1 MDDKKKTNNENKK
14 NEKLEFQWK
23 KAGKTSFIWITII
36 LVTVYFSSVLS
47 ENRNNEVEIEFTEY
61 KSYLSEGAIK
71 KAVIINKTFYGEFKD
86 NQTIDTPLGVRDDIT
101 KFRLTMPFID
111 REITEEW
118 DAAGLEYSF
127 QEKSID
133 WTGYFLNMLPWILLI
148 GFWFFMLRRMQGGA
162 GGMGSI
168 FKFGKS
174 KASLWTSDQPRVTFK
189 DVAGCEEAKEELKE
203 VIEYLKSPKRFQ
215 KLGAKVPKGALLV
228 GQPGTGKTLMARAIA
243 GEAGVPFYSLSGAD
257 FVEMFVGVGASR
269 VRDLFEQAK
278 KSTPCIIFIDEL
290 DAVGRQRGAGIGG
303 GHDER
308 EQTLNALLVEMD
320 GFDNNNNIIVIAAT
334 NRPDVLDAALLRP
347 GRFDRQII
355 VDVPDYKGRLGILQV
370 HTKKVVLNKRKV
382 DLKSLAKGT
391 PGMVGADL
399 ANIVNE
405 AALLAAR
412 DKKRSIDM
420 DDFEEAKD
428 KVMMGVQ
435 RKSMV
440 LTDEEKETTA
450 YHEAGH
456 AIVAMK
462 TKGADPVHKVTIIP
476 RGRALGVTMQLPMN
490 EKHGYSKPYVDGRL
504 AILMGGRAAE
514 MLIFNEM
521 TTGAG
526 NDIEQATQIAR
537 KMVTEWGMSESLGP
551 MTFGKKNEEVFLGR
565 EIQSQR
571 DYSESTARMI
581 DEEIAKIIREAQKI
595 SEEIL
600 IDNKDLLHSMAKSLL
615 KHETID
621 AKDIQKLL
629 EGKKIIRRKPSIKNS
644 KSSNGKIKSSSVGS
658 SAAKANSNL

>member
-61 KSYLSEGAIK
+61 KSYLNEGAIK

-86 NQTIDTPLGVRDDIT
+86 NQTIDTPLGIRDDIT

-118 DAAGLEYSF
+118 DSAGLEYSF
-127 QEKSID
+127 KEKSMD

-162 GGMGSI
+162 GGMGNI

-189 DVAGCEEAKEELKE
+189 DVAGCDEAKEELKE

-334 NRPDVLDAALLRP
+334 NRPDVLAVSYTHLR
-347 GRFDRQII
+347 
-355 VDVPDYKGRLGILQV
+355 
-370 HTKKVVLNKRKV
+370 
-382 DLKSLAKGT
+382 A
-391 PGMVGADL
+391 
-399 ANIVNE
+399 
-405 AALLAAR
+405 
-412 DKKRSIDM
+412 
-420 DDFEEAKD
+420 
-428 KVMMGVQ
+428 
-435 RKSMV
+435 
-440 LTDEEKETTA
+440 
-450 YHEAGH
+450 
-456 AIVAMK
+456 
-462 TKGADPVHKVTIIP
+462 
-476 RGRALGVTMQLPMN
+476 
-490 EKHGYSKPYVDGRL
+490 
-504 AILMGGRAAE
+504 
-514 MLIFNEM
+514 
-521 TTGAG
+521 
-526 NDIEQATQIAR
+526 
-537 KMVTEWGMSESLGP
+537 
-551 MTFGKKNEEVFLGR
+551 
-565 EIQSQR
+565 
-571 DYSESTARMI
+571 
-581 DEEIAKIIREAQKI
+581 
-595 SEEIL
+595 
-600 IDNKDLLHSMAKSLL
+600 
-615 KHETID
+615 HET
-621 AKDIQKLL
+621 
-629 EGKKIIRRKPSIKNS
+629 
-644 KSSNGKIKSSSVGS
+644 
-658 SAAKANSNL
+658 